1 MPEKVVEI
9 KGLSKSFGK
18 VKALDNISLDV
29 FQGEIF
35 GLAGDDGSGKTTLS
49 RIIASLCSFDKGTCT
64 VFGNDVR
71 NNSRAVYKAA
81 AIVQASSPLYDEL
94 TIDEHIKFHAE
105 LFKVSEREYAPV
117 IEPVYKMLAPFA
129 GRRAGQLSGGMRQKL
144 ALCCALVHMPR
155 LLILDEPSTGIDA
168 ISRMEFW
175 ELIEQM
181 NRDTGITVIIST
193 PYKSEIGRCHR
204 VAHLESGRITS
215 ISNTKATVTI
225 GTELRPMNKTAK
237 PGSPKCIEVHDLT
250 RKFGD
255 FIAVDNISFDV
266 HEGEIF
272 GFLGTNGAGKTT
284 AIRMLCGLLR
294 PSFGS
299 ATVAGYDIGTQA
311 EELKSH
317 IGYMSQKMS
326 LYPTLTVKE
335 NLQFFAGIHGIS
347 QIQVKRM
354 VNEHLE
360 RMGMADKA
368 GRILGS
374 LPLGWKQRVAFATA
388 TLHQPKVVFLDEPTS
403 GVDAETCDKMW
414 ETITSYAH
422 SGSAILVTTHNMD
435 EAMYCDRQCIMVDGG
450 IKAMG
455 QLDEL
460 VRSGFSPD
468 FFDVFDLISSPFRD

>member
-9 KGLSKSFGK
+9 KGLSKNFGK
-18 VKALDNISLDV
+18 VKALEDISFEV
-29 FQGEIF
+29 FRGEIF
-35 GLAGDDGSGKTTLS
+35 GLTGDDGSGKTTLS
-49 RIIASLCSFDKGTCT
+49 RIIASLCSFNKGTCT
-64 VFGNDVR
+64 VFGKDVKK
-71 NNSRAVYKAA
+71 NSRAVYMATA
-81 AIVQASSPLYDEL
+81 LVQASSPLYDEL
-94 TIDEHIKFHAE
+94 TIDEHIRFHAN
-105 LFKVSEREYAPV
+105 LFKVRKNDYAPV

-129 GRRAGQLSGGMRQKL
+129 DRRAGQLSGGMRQKL

-193 PYKSEIGRCHR
+193 PYKSEIGKCHR
-204 VAHLESGRITS
+204 VAHLEAGRISS
-215 ISNTKATVTI
+215 ISNTSETVI
-225 GTELRPMNKTAK
+225 ASTEHRPINEIEDPSSQKY
-237 PGSPKCIEVHDLT
+237 IEVHELT

-255 FIAVDNISFDV
+255 FVAVDNISFDV

-403 GVDAETCDKMW
+403 GVDAETCDQMW
-414 ETITSYAH
+414 EAITSYAC

>member
-215 ISNTKATVTI
+215 ISNTKAAVTI
-225 GTELRPMNKTAK
+225 GTELRPMNKTAE

-255 FIAVDNISFDV
+255 FIDR
-266 HEGEIF
+266 
-272 GFLGTNGAGKTT
+272 FL
-284 AIRMLCGLLR
+284 
-294 PSFGS
+294 
-299 ATVAGYDIGTQA
+299 YD
-311 EELKSH
+311 
-317 IGYMSQKMS
+317 
-326 LYPTLTVKE
+326 
-335 NLQFFAGIHGIS
+335 
-347 QIQVKRM
+347 
-354 VNEHLE
+354 LE
-360 RMGMADKA
+360 RVVSGFFNV
-368 GRILGS
+368 S
-374 LPLGWKQRVAFATA
+374 LPLCEFRVCNG
-388 TLHQPKVVFLDEPTS
+388 FLF
-403 GVDAETCDKMW
+403 G
-414 ETITSYAH
+414 
-422 SGSAILVTTHNMD
+422 
-435 EAMYCDRQCIMVDGG
+435 
-450 IKAMG
+450 
-455 QLDEL
+455 
-460 VRSGFSPD
+460 
-468 FFDVFDLISSPFRD
+468 

>member
-1 MPEKVVEI
+1 MPEKAVEI

-18 VKALDNISLDV
+18 VKALDNISLEV

-49 RIIASLCSFDKGTCT
+49 RIIASLCPFDSGSCT
-64 VFGNDVR
+64 VLGKEVQK
-71 NNSRAVYKAA
+71 NSRSVFRTTALVH
-81 AIVQASSPLYDEL
+81 ASFPLYDEL

-105 LFKVSEREYAPV
+105 LFNVSERKYAPV

-144 ALCCALVHMPR
+144 ALCCALVHLPR
-155 LLILDEPSTGIDA
+155 LLILDEPTTGIDA

-175 ELIEQM
+175 DLIEQM
-181 NRDTGITVIIST
+181 NRDTGITIIVST
-193 PYKSEIGRCHR
+193 PYESEIGKCHR
-204 VAHLESGRITS
+204 VAHLESGRIKAITS
-215 ISNTKATVTI
+215 PGETTDGTKVLFPDITPNFDST
-225 GTELRPMNKTAK
+225 
-237 PGSPKCIEVHDLT
+237 KCIEVNNLT
-250 RKFGD
+250 RKFGN
-255 FIAVDNISFDV
+255 FTAVDNISFDV
-266 HEGEIF
+266 CKGEVF

-284 AIRMLCGLLR
+284 AIKMLCGLLR
-294 PSFGS
+294 PTSGS
-299 ATVAGYDIGTQA
+299 AAVAGYDISTQA
-311 EELKSH
+311 KELKSH

-335 NLQFFAGIHGIS
+335 NLQFFAGIHGFS
-347 QIQVKRM
+347 HKEARNL
-354 VNEHLE
+354 VNGHLE

-403 GVDAETCDKMW
+403 GVDAETCDRMW
-414 ETITSYAH
+414 ETITSYARK
-422 SGSAILVTTHNMD
+422 GSAILVTTHNMD
-435 EAMYCDRQCIMVDGG
+435 EAMYCDRQCIMVDGS

-455 QLDEL
+455 HLDEL
-460 VRSGFSPD
+460 VRSGVSPD

>member
-18 VKALDNISLDV
+18 VKALDNISLEV

-49 RIIASLCSFDKGTCT
+49 RTIASLSSFDSGTCT
-64 VFGNDVR
+64 VLGNDVR
-71 NNSRAVYKAA
+71 NNSRAVYRTT

-105 LFKVSEREYAPV
+105 LFKVSESEYAPV

-144 ALCCALVHMPR
+144 ALCCALVHMPS
-155 LLILDEPSTGIDA
+155 LLILDEPTTGIDA

-175 ELIEQM
+175 DLIEQM
-181 NRDTGITVIIST
+181 NRDTGITVIVST
-193 PYKSEIGRCHR
+193 PYESEIGKCHR
-204 VAHLESGRITS
+204 VAHLEAGRISS
-215 ISNTKATVTI
+215 ISNTSETVI
-225 GTELRPMNKTAK
+225 ASTEYRPINEIEDPSSQKY
-237 PGSPKCIEVHDLT
+237 IEVHELT

-255 FIAVDNISFDV
+255 FVAVDNISFDV
-266 HEGEIF
+266 HEGEVF

-326 LYPTLTVKE
+326 LYPALTVKE
-335 NLQFFAGIHGIS
+335 NLEFFAGIHGFSRKEVQCI
-347 QIQVKRM
+347 

-455 QLDEL
+455 HLDEL

>member
-35 GLAGDDGSGKTTLS
+35 GLDGDDGSGKTTLS

-71 NNSRAVYKAA
+71 KDSRAVYKTT

-94 TIDEHIKFHAE
+94 TVDEHIKFHAN
-105 LFKVSEREYAPV
+105 LFKVSEKEYAP
-117 IEPVYKMLAPFA
+117 IINPVYKMLAPFA
-129 GRRAGQLSGGMRQKL
+129 GRRAGRLSGGMRQKL

-155 LLILDEPSTGIDA
+155 LLILDEPATGIDA

-175 ELIEQM
+175 DLIKRL
-181 NRDTGITVIIST
+181 NKDTGITIIIST
-193 PYKSEIGRCHR
+193 PYKSEIRKCHR

-215 ISNTKATVTI
+215 IGNIGEKAAFGAEVRFTDKISVS
-225 GTELRPMNKTAK
+225 E
-237 PGSPKCIEVHDLT
+237 SPKYIEVRDLT
-250 RKFGD
+250 RKFGS
-255 FIAVDNISFDV
+255 FTAVNNISFDV
-266 HEGEIF
+266 HEGEVF

-294 PSFGS
+294 PSSGR
-299 ATVAGYDIGTQA
+299 ATVAGYDINTQA

-335 NLQFFAGIHGIS
+335 NLEFFAGIYGFS
-347 QIQVKRM
+347 RKEAKRV

-360 RMGMADKA
+360 RMRMADKA
-368 GRILGS
+368 SRILGS

-414 ETITSYAH
+414 KTITSYAH